1 MISLGRD
8 ATRPHPMV
16 DSVEE
21 IEVRGWSGGEAGVS
35 CLEVY
40 YIYVNLRENALQS
53 LIIVTRICNY
63 ILVFML
69 YDKKC

>member
-1 MISLGRD
+1 MITLGRG
-8 ATRPHPMV
+8 ATHPHPIV
-16 DSVEE
+16 DSDGKTEM
-21 IEVRGWSGGEAGVS
+21 RGWSGIEAGMS

-63 ILVFML
+63 ILVFIL